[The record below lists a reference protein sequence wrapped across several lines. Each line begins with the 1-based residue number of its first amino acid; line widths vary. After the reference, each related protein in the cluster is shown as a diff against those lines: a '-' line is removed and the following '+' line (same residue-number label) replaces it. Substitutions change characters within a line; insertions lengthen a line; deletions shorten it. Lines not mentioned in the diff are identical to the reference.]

1 MARLKLCPVM
11 SRTTIVKII
20 HLYILINQCEIYQ
33 LETLNWA
40 PQTHSHKSLM
50 NKSEKNKPI
59 ESKVDNFAKLK
70 KINVIYV
77 FFLGDDDTTDDWF
90 IAGEQIRIW
99 QWV

>member
-1 MARLKLCPVM
+1 
-11 SRTTIVKII
+11 
-20 HLYILINQCEIYQ
+20 
-33 LETLNWA
+33 
-40 PQTHSHKSLM
+40 M

-99 QWV
+99 Q